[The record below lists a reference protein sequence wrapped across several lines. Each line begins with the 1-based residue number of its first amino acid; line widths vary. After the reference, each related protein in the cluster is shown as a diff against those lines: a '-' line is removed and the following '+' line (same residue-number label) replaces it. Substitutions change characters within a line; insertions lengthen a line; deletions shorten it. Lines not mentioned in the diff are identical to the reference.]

1 MLSDTQGVSTLV
13 PLLGSEAADALI
25 QVANQG
31 RQQIVLIQR
40 GERGVGSGIVWRA
53 DGIILTNHH
62 VVADHGRVTVVP
74 SNNHRLAATVL
85 ASDPALDL
93 AVLKVEAED
102 LPAAT
107 IGQSRSLR
115 VGQIVLAV
123 GNPWGQRGVVTMGI
137 VSGVGEVRVPWL
149 RRSAEY
155 IRSDVQLAPGNSGG
169 ALLDIHGHVIGVNAM
184 IFGGDLSVAI
194 PSDVATQFLL
204 EVERQVR
211 TPDPKSPG
219 IKYYDA

>member
-1 MLSDTQGVSTLV
+1 MLSETQGISTLV
-13 PLLGSEAADALI
+13 PTLDSEAAAALV
-25 QVANQG
+25 QVANAA

-40 GERGVGSGIVWRA
+40 DERGVGSGIVWRA

-62 VVADHGRVTVVP
+62 VVADHGHVTVVLTDNRKLRA
-74 SNNHRLAATVL
+74 SVV

-93 AVLKVEAED
+93 AVLKVEAKD

-107 IGQSRSLR
+107 IGESRSLR
-115 VGQIVLAV
+115 VGQMVLAV

-137 VSGVGEVRVPWL
+137 ISGVGEVRVPWL
-149 RRSAEY
+149 RRAAEY

-169 ALLDIHGHVIGVNAM
+169 ALLDIHGRVIGVNAM

-204 EVERQVR
+204 EVERQAS

-219 IKYYDA
+219 ITYYDA